1 MKKSVNLYLY
11 LNKNNIDSKKKLNSI
26 KKIGYDEFFTG
37 INDKNETLK
46 LKEQIE
52 YAKSIGLSC
61 TMIHCSYKEMELNNF
76 WLDNEEGEKL
86 VENFINQIELCHDY
100 SKNFVVHLN
109 GSKESIT
116 SEIGLKRILKILQIC
131 EKYDINLCVENL
143 YSDKEIP
150 FIFEN
155 IQHKNLKICF
165 DYGHQNFLTPN
176 FDIMKNFGEY
186 VSVLHI
192 HDNFGSIDEHLVIGK
207 GNINWDKVAEDLKN
221 RQDLVLSSEI
231 KIKEENYQEILKEN
245 LNGLELLNKK
255 IVAK

>member
-1 MKKSVNLYLY
+1 MKKSVNLYF
-11 LNKNNIDSKKKLNSI
+11 KNNIDTKNKIILI
-26 KKIGYDEFFTG
+26 KNLGYDEFFTG
-37 INDKNETLK
+37 IYDKVETINFV
-46 LKEQIE
+46 EQIKF
-52 YAKSIGLSC
+52 AKSIGLDC
-61 TMIHCSYKEMELNNF
+61 TMIHCSYKEPELNNF
-76 WLDNEEGEKL
+76 WLEKEKGEEITNDL
-86 VENFINQIELCHDY
+86 INQIELCHDY

-255 IVAK
+255 IIAR

>member
-1 MKKSVNLYLY
+1 MKKSVNLYF
-11 LNKNNIDSKKKLNSI
+11 KNNIDTKNKIILI
-26 KKIGYDEFFTG
+26 KNLGYDEFFTG
-37 INDKNETLK
+37 IYDKVETINFV
-46 LKEQIE
+46 EQIKF
-52 YAKSIGLSC
+52 AKSIGLDC
-61 TMIHCSYKEMELNNF
+61 TMIHCSYKEPELNNF
-76 WLDNEEGEKL
+76 WLENEKGEEITNDL
-86 VENFINQIELCHDY
+86 INQIELYHDY

-109 GSKESIT
+109 SSRESII

-131 EKYDINLCVENL
+131 EKYDINLCIENL

-150 FIFEN
+150 FVFEN

-176 FDIMKNFGEY
+176 FDIMKNYGEH

-207 GNINWDKVAEDLKN
+207 GNINWNKVAEDLKN

-231 KIKEENYQEILKEN
+231 KIKEGNYQEILKEN

-255 IVAK
+255 IIAR